1 MKSRITE
8 ENRQMFEKI
17 FGEGNINEANNQ
29 AVEMMK
35 QNNKRQTFAM
45 NFVEKFFNFVSLIM
59 AKVVPIC
66 CLFSVISNTRIET
79 EGFIGTLK
87 EILKVSFHE
96 CFWIIVSAGIIW
108 IGVEV
113 LRFISLLIINIV
125 YTFEI
130 RYRVKKVGALQTR
143 VRENLKKQDSE
154 SKKEETND
162 PDASKSNLNR
172 TEYSDEE
179 IIKKAQEMAKAYEQQ
194 KNLNKPQQ

>member
-1 MKSRITE
+1 MKKKLTE

-17 FGEGNINEANNQ
+17 FGEGNINEVNNQ

-35 QNNKRQTFAM
+35 QNNKRQTFVM

-66 CLFSVISNTRIET
+66 CLFSVISNTLIET
-79 EGFIGTLK
+79 ESFNKTLK
-87 EILKVSFHE
+87 TILKVSFHD

-108 IGVEV
+108 VGVEV
-113 LRFISLLIINIV
+113 LRIIILLIINII

-130 RYRVKKVGALQTR
+130 QYRVKKVRSLQSK
-143 VRENLKKQDSE
+143 VRECLKKQDSE
-154 SKKEETND
+154 SKKEKTD
-162 PDASKSNLNR
+162 PDANKSNLNR

-179 IIKKAQEMAKAYEQQ
+179 IIKRAQEMAKAYEQ
-194 KNLNKPQQ
+194 KNSNKPHQ

>member
-1 MKSRITE
+1 MKSRLTE

-17 FGEGNINEANNQ
+17 FGEGNITEANNQ

-35 QNNKRQTFAM
+35 QNTKRQTFAM

-66 CLFSVISNTRIET
+66 CLFSVISNIQIET
-79 EGFIGTLK
+79 ESFIETLK
-87 EILKVSFHE
+87 AVLKVSFHE
-96 CFWIIVSAGIIW
+96 CFWIIVSAGFIW

-113 LRFISLLIINIV
+113 LRIIVLLIINIA

-130 RYRVKKVGALQTR
+130 RYRVKKVSALQTQ

-154 SKKEETND
+154 SKKEETD
-162 PDASKSNLNR
+162 PDANKSNLNR

-179 IIKKAQEMAKAYEQQ
+179 IIKKAQEMAKAYEEQ
-194 KNLNKPQQ
+194 KNSNKPHQ

>member
-1 MKSRITE
+1 MKNKLTE

-17 FGEGNINEANNQ
+17 FGEGNINEVNNQ

-66 CLFSVISNTRIET
+66 CLFSVISNTLIET
-79 EGFIGTLK
+79 ENFIKTLK
-87 EILKVSFHE
+87 TILKVSFHD

-108 IGVEV
+108 VGVEV
-113 LRFISLLIINIV
+113 LRIIILLIINII

-130 RYRVKKVGALQTR
+130 RYRIKKVRSLQSK
-143 VRENLKKQDSE
+143 VRECLKKQDSE
-154 SKKEETND
+154 SKKEKTD
-162 PDASKSNLNR
+162 PDANKSNLNR

-179 IIKKAQEMAKAYEQQ
+179 IIKKAQEMAKAYEQ
-194 KNLNKPQQ
+194 KNSNKPHQ

>member
-1 MKSRITE
+1 MKKKLTE

-17 FGEGNINEANNQ
+17 FGEGNINEVNNQ
-29 AVEMMK
+29 AVEMLK

-66 CLFSVISNTRIET
+66 CLFSVISNTLIET
-79 EGFIGTLK
+79 ESFNKTLK
-87 EILKVSFHE
+87 TILKVSFHD

-108 IGVEV
+108 VGVEV
-113 LRFISLLIINIV
+113 LRIIILLIINII

-130 RYRVKKVGALQTR
+130 RYRVKKVRSLQSK
-143 VRENLKKQDSE
+143 VRECLKKQDSE
-154 SKKEETND
+154 SKKEKTD
-162 PDASKSNLNR
+162 PDANKSNLNR

-179 IIKKAQEMAKAYEQQ
+179 IIKKAKEMAKAYEQ
-194 KNLNKPQQ
+194 KNSNKPHQ

>member
-1 MKSRITE
+1 MKKKLTE

-17 FGEGNINEANNQ
+17 FGEGNINEVNNQ

-66 CLFSVISNTRIET
+66 CLFSVISNTLIET
-79 EGFIGTLK
+79 ESFNKTLK
-87 EILKVSFHE
+87 TILKVSFHD

-108 IGVEV
+108 VGVEV
-113 LRFISLLIINIV
+113 LRIIILLIINII

-130 RYRVKKVGALQTR
+130 QYRVKKVRSLQSK
-143 VRENLKKQDSE
+143 VRECLKKQDSE
-154 SKKEETND
+154 SKKEKTD
-162 PDASKSNLNR
+162 PDANKSNLNR

-179 IIKKAQEMAKAYEQQ
+179 IIKRAQEMAKAYEQ
-194 KNLNKPQQ
+194 KNSNKPHQ

>member
-1 MKSRITE
+1 MKPRLTE

-35 QNNKRQTFAM
+35 QNTKRQTFAM

-66 CLFSVISNTRIET
+66 CLFSVISNARIET
-79 EGFIGTLK
+79 ESFIETLK
-87 EILKVSFHE
+87 AVLKVSFHE

-108 IGVEV
+108 ISVEV
-113 LRFISLLIINIV
+113 LRIIVLLIINIV

-130 RYRVKKVGALQTR
+130 RYRVKKVSALQTQ

-154 SKKEETND
+154 SKKEETD
-162 PDASKSNLNR
+162 PDANKSNLNR
-172 TEYSDEE
+172 TKYSDEE
-179 IIKKAQEMAKAYEQQ
+179 IIKKAQEMAKAYEEQ